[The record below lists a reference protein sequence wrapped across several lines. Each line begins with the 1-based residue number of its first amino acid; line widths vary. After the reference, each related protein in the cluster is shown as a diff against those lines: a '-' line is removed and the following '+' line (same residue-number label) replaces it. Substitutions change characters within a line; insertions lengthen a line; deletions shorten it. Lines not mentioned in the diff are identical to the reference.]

1 MRKFGLLLAAS
12 LIFMSV
18 SAQDDTNYKEFEF
31 TNKVNIKTT
40 PVKDQQRTG
49 TCWSFATTSFIET
62 ELLRMGYGE
71 VDLSEMYFARHGY
84 ENKAMQYFR
93 YQGNNNF
100 GQGGQAHDVLNVVK
114 QWGFVPE
121 NAYMALNYGET
132 IHVHGEMEASLLGV
146 LDAVIKNKNRKV
158 TPVWF
163 DAYKSILDT
172 YLGSEPTNFA
182 VNNKTFA
189 SAKDF
194 QNHTKFNTDDYIEI
208 TSYNHH
214 PYYSQFVLEIPD
226 NWSHDLYYNLP
237 IEDLIAVMDNAVAN
251 GYSVCWDGDVSEKG
265 FSHKNGLMILP
276 ASQVEEIADS
286 EKLKWEKLSDEDRAK
301 QMYSFTAPVPEINVT
316 QENRQE
322 NFDNYKSTDDHLMH
336 LVGTAKDKNGTK
348 YYLIKNSWNTDSN
361 NMGGYLYMS
370 ESYAKMKT
378 VAIMIHKKALP
389 KAIAKKLGIK

>member
-1 MRKFGLLLAAS
+1 MRKIGLILAAS
-12 LIFMSV
+12 IMFASV
-18 SAQDDTNYKEFEF
+18 SAQDETNYKEFEF
-31 TNKVNIKTT
+31 TNQVNIKTT

-71 VDLSEMYFARHGY
+71 VDLSEMYFARHAY
-84 ENKAMQYFR
+84 ENKGMLYFR

-100 GQGGQAHDVLNVVK
+100 GEGGQAHDVMNVVK
-114 QWGFVPE
+114 EFGFAPE
-121 NAYMALNYGET
+121 SAYKALNYGET
-132 IHVHGEMEASLLGV
+132 VHVHGEMTTSLQAV
-146 LDAVIKNKNRKV
+146 LDAVIKNKNKKV

-163 DAYKSILDT
+163 NAYKSILDT
-172 YLGSEPTNFA
+172 YLGDEPTKFT
-182 VNNKTFA
+182 VNGKTFGSA
-189 SAKDF
+189 TEFAKDA
-194 QNHTKFNTDDYIEI
+194 KFNANDYIEL
-208 TSYNHH
+208 TSYSHH
-214 PYYSQFVLEIPD
+214 PYYTQFGLEIPD

-237 IEDLIAVMDNAVAN
+237 LNELMEVMDNAVAN

-276 ASQVEEIADS
+276 ATQAEEIADS
-286 EKLKWEKLSDEDRAK
+286 EKLKWEKISDEDRKK
-301 QMYSFTAPVPEINVT
+301 QMYSFTSPVPEIAVT
-316 QENRQE
+316 EKNRQE

-361 NMGGYLYMS
+361 DMGGYLYMS

-378 VAIMIHKKALP
+378 VAIMIHKNALP
-389 KAIAKKLGIK
+389 KAIAKKLGVN